1 MGIASA
7 AFDSLWNEY
16 LVWSAIVG
24 GFTFIWLAHHSLTY
38 RSKDEEDD
46 WVDVD
51 GIEVGVF
58 PKHNDNISLELAW
71 MIISFILI
79 VYLTYIS
86 WGPLSDVWADPN
98 DPDSAYGLDCTDAAA
113 DPNKCYHIIDI
124 TAQQWFWSFECPE
137 YAGPALCDASE
148 YQDLNGTMVPVLSL
162 KEGEF
167 YLANLTSIDVT
178 HSPWF
183 VAFGVKEDAVPGLD
197 TQVWIIPTCED
208 ADCGGVEGES
218 TLLLCTEYCG
228 DDHAYMAAVVNVH
241 K

>member
-71 MIISFILI
+71 TIIPFLLI
-79 VYLTYIS
+79 VYRLTFLGAY
-86 WGPLSDVWADPN
+86 PAFADPT
-98 DPDSAYGLDCTDAAA
+98 DPDSAYGWIAQMQQRT
-113 DPNKCYHIIDI
+113 NKCYHIIDI

>member
-1 MGIASA
+1 MRVGSGIASA
-7 AFDSLWNEY
+7 AFDSLWNGAS
-16 LVWSAIVG
+16 LVWSAIAG

-58 PKHNDNISLELAW
+58 PKHNDNISLGIGLDDYS
-71 MIISFILI
+71 IHPHRLPDLHF
-79 VYLTYIS
+79 

-218 TLLLCTEYCG
+218 TLL
-228 DDHAYMAAVVNVH
+228 VH
-241 K
+241 RILW

>member
-38 RSKDEEDD
+38 RSKDENDD

-71 MIISFILI
+71 TIIPFILI